1 MPDPSGDDSP
11 GSGETSTAVSQ
22 TAFESAHLSPPRDSC
37 FTFNH
42 CSPNLTTPI
51 MAAPVDAKLL
61 RKTKFPPEFS
71 RKVDMQKVN
80 IEVMKK
86 FVHPSPDFDREDPML
101 ITVLNC
107 RWIAG
112 RISEIL
118 GNEDDVVIELCFGL
132 IEGTRYVC
140 YLQCPLVIAGTLL
153 TVPVYQLA

>member
-1 MPDPSGDDSP
+1 
-11 GSGETSTAVSQ
+11 
-22 TAFESAHLSPPRDSC
+22 
-37 FTFNH
+37 
-42 CSPNLTTPI
+42 

-86 FVHPSPDFDREDPML
+86 FVHPSPDFDRENPIL
-101 ITVLNC
+101 ITALNC

-132 IEGTRYVC
+132 IEGTRYVRC
-140 YLQCPLVIAGTLL
+140 RRSPRVIAGALL
-153 TVPVYQLA
+153 TVFLNQLARYQGNPNPTDWIP

>member
-1 MPDPSGDDSP
+1 
-11 GSGETSTAVSQ
+11 
-22 TAFESAHLSPPRDSC
+22 
-37 FTFNH
+37 
-42 CSPNLTTPI
+42 
-51 MAAPVDAKLL
+51 MAAPVDQKLL

-86 FVHPSPDFDREDPML
+86 SVRPSPDLDREDHML
-101 ITVLNC
+101 ITILNY

-140 YLQCPLVIAGTLL
+140 FLRYFESLL
-153 TVPVYQLA
+153 MSY

>member
-1 MPDPSGDDSP
+1 
-11 GSGETSTAVSQ
+11 
-22 TAFESAHLSPPRDSC
+22 
-37 FTFNH
+37 
-42 CSPNLTTPI
+42 

-86 FVHPSPDFDREDPML
+86 FVHPSPDFDREGAML
-101 ITVLNC
+101 ISVPKC

-140 YLQCPLVIAGTLL
+140 FPRRRLVVAGVLL
-153 TVPVYQLA
+153 TVFVNQLA